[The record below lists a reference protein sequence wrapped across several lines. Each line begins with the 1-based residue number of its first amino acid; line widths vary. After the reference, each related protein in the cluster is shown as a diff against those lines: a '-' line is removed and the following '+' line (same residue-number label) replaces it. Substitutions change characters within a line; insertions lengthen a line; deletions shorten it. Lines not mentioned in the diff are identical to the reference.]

1 MAITVTKALP
11 ITKEPK
17 PLSGPSRCM
26 GLLAIGSRI
35 HLAISNNW
43 VVGYAFANMQ
53 DIGYDIAS
61 VPVPTN
67 RRRRLELCLQLIF

>member
-11 ITKEPK
+11 ITRAEATF
-17 PLSGPSRCM
+17 GPSRCM

-35 HLAISNNW
+35 HLAIANNW
-43 VVGYAFANMQ
+43 VAGYAFASMQ

-67 RRRRLELCLQLIF
+67 RRRCLELCLQLIF

>member
-1 MAITVTKALP
+1 
-11 ITKEPK
+11 
-17 PLSGPSRCM
+17 M

-35 HLAISNNW
+35 HLAIANNW
-43 VVGYAFANMQ
+43 VAGYAFASMQ

-67 RRRRLELCLQLIF
+67 RRRCLELCLQLIF